1 MPLYNGR
8 FGDDPVF
15 TSSPDV
21 TYSFSKAQTSY
32 AIVSLDFPETDT
44 RVYIMEDHR
53 ANGGGLES
61 FGWRTE
67 VKATNGNAVF
77 SWPTLPAGDYFIIVE
92 GESDLDRGD
101 FKMTVAFP

>member
-61 FGWRTE
+61 AGEPKSRQLT
-67 VKATNGNAVF
+67 AMQF
-77 SWPTLPAGDYFIIVE
+77 SPGRHSLLAITLSSLRVNLI
-92 GESDLDRGD
+92 L
-101 FKMTVAFP
+101 TVGTLR